1 MIIIETK
8 ENERGKVT
16 VGKIDHLS
24 ASTVM
29 SMKTCGRQV
38 YFRKIKGIPNKTQYS
53 KTIFGLAIHH
63 ALEVWG
69 RAKIEEKPIKLGDVI
84 KEFHKYFDEHYKEI
98 TVWGTDTYE
107 QLSLQGEIALDLFF
121 KKFGKKLEP
130 AQVECGFV
138 INRGDG
144 KLPVVGFQDL
154 ITKDD
159 CIYDYKLGK
168 RATPSKYIGNMS
180 IYAWDYL
187 RKTGAFPKEVAT
199 LSVKWRTC
207 QKQDYV
213 AGWEKHI
220 IPVDMKYIKYI
231 EEELDDTE
239 KMINAGIFPRAE
251 SGCGLC
257 KNCGY
262 KEMCGTI
269 VLEKE

>member
-1 MIIIETK
+1 MIVISDIG
-8 ENERGKVT
+8 ERGKIKAGT
-16 VGKIDHLS
+16 IDHLS

-38 YFRKIKGIPNKTQYS
+38 YFRKIQNIPNATQYS
-53 KTIFGLAIHH
+53 KTVFGLAIHH

-69 RAKIEEKPIKLGDVI
+69 RAKIDGKSIILKDVI
-84 KEFHKYFDEHYKEI
+84 EEFHKYFDEHYKEI
-98 TVWGTDTYE
+98 TVWGTDNYE
-107 QLSLQGEIALDLFF
+107 QLSQQGEIALDLFF
-121 KKFGKKLEP
+121 KTFKNLKP
-130 AQVECGFV
+130 AQVECGFQ
-138 INRGDG
+138 IDRGKG
-144 KLPVVGFQDL
+144 KLPVIGYQDL
-154 ITKDD
+154 ITEDD

-269 VLEKE
+269 VLERE